1 MATMGKLV
9 AVCSAAPSLQQQA
22 PISEATVRHV
32 TQHREQA
39 TPSASDRFIGTALAL
54 AFLLL
59 TSIIVAV
66 GYLGLRAMERLHADA
81 QNMAA
86 TEWGDVQLA
95 IQALDYSNQNSQITL
110 QIVMTTDRRSTQVL
124 LAQQA
129 ANNAKISALIKRLQG
144 RVDSEK
150 EHELL
155 QSVIDTRARYV
166 ESSQHATDI
175 SLQREQPDEA
185 RQASIDETAPLLDRN
200 NVAWSDFIRFQADEM
215 NQHLQTSTVMYA
227 AYRRRTAYLI
237 IFAVLLALGITA
249 FEVLKMVAE
258 IHRRTLAE
266 NDLQRL
272 NEDLERKV
280 LQRTAALDHS
290 NKDLIAEIAQRR
302 KVEESLVAKT
312 AFLEAQVN
320 STIDGILVVDR
331 NNRKLLQ
338 SQRFIDLFQLP
349 PSVVENADARA
360 SLQHVLGKVM
370 EPEQLLQK
378 AEYLYQHPEETS
390 RDEIRLKSGV
400 VLDRYSSPVV
410 GTDGRYHG
418 RIWTFRDISDRK
430 LAEEQARFLAYYDA
444 LTQLPN
450 RSLLQDRLE
459 KALAGGR
466 RRNDKVA
473 LLFLDLDRFKII
485 NDSLGHSVGDLL
497 LVQVADRLRTWAR
510 DQDTVARLGGDEFL
524 IVVNGVKEVDD
535 AAVAAQR
542 IVEIMRGEFFIQG
555 HTLNISCSLGISI
568 FPEHGADAET
578 LTRNADAAMYGAKER
593 GGNSFRFFTE
603 EMNTQVV
610 ERLTL
615 ENSVRAAFTN
625 RELFLM
631 YQPQV
636 DIASGE
642 IIGVEALLRWRHP
655 EAGLVS
661 PQKLIRVAENS
672 GLIVPLGEWVLLTAC
687 TQAQAWQDA
696 GLPAVPI
703 AVNISAVQFRQAG
716 FGASIRRVLQET
728 HLQPQYL
735 ELELT
740 EALLLSNEDVIF
752 SVLKDLQ
759 DMGLKLA
766 IDDFGTGYS
775 NLNFLKTLPV
785 SKLKIDR
792 SFIQAIAKNTEEAAI
807 TNAII
812 SMAKSLNLKVI
823 AEGVETEVQLSY
835 LRKHHC
841 DEIQGYYYS
850 KPVMAEE
857 IAVQFAHR
865 QDLLLV

>member
-1 MATMGKLV
+1 MPG
-9 AVCSAAPSLQQQA
+9 APS
-22 PISEATVRHV
+22 V
-32 TQHREQA
+32 
-39 TPSASDRFIGTALAL
+39 SDRFLGVALAL

-66 GYLGLRAMERLHADA
+66 GYLGLSAMERLHADA

-86 TEWGDVQLA
+86 TEWEDVQLA
-95 IQALDYSNQNSQITL
+95 TQALDYSNQNRQITV
-110 QIVMTTDRRSTQVL
+110 QIAMTTDRPAINGL

-129 ANNAKISALIKRLQG
+129 ENNAKISALINRLRG
-144 RVDSEK
+144 RVDSKK
-150 EHELL
+150 EYELL

-166 ESSQHATDI
+166 ENSQHATDI
-175 SLQREQPDEA
+175 LMRQHQPDEA
-185 RQASIDETAPLLDRN
+185 RKALIGETAPLLAKN

-215 NQHLQTSTVMYA
+215 NQRLHASSVMYG
-227 AYRRRTAYLI
+227 AYRQRTLYLI
-237 IFAVLLALGITA
+237 VFAVLLALGITVS
-249 FEVLKMVAE
+249 EVLKMMAE

-266 NDLQRL
+266 NEMQRL
-272 NEDLERKV
+272 NEDLEHKV

-290 NKDLIAEIAQRR
+290 NKDLTAEIAQRT

-349 PSVVENADARA
+349 PSVVENDDDRA
-360 SLQHVLGKVM
+360 SLQHVLSKVM
-370 EPEQLLQK
+370 EPEQFAQK
-378 AEYLYQHPEETS
+378 IEYLYQHPEQTS

-400 VLDRYSSPVV
+400 VLDRYSAPVV
-410 GTDGRYHG
+410 GTDGKYHG

-430 LAEEQARFLAYYDA
+430 LAEERAQFLAYYDA

-450 RSLLQDRLE
+450 RSLLQDRLA

-473 LLFLDLDRFKII
+473 LLFLDLDRFKVI
-485 NDSLGHSVGDLL
+485 NDSLGHSIGDLL
-497 LVQVADRLRTWAR
+497 LVEVANRLRTWAR

-524 IVVNGVKEVDD
+524 VVVNGVREVDD

-542 IVEIMRGEFFIQG
+542 IVEMMRGEFFIQG

-568 FPEHGADAET
+568 FPDHGADAET
-578 LTRNADAAMYGAKER
+578 LKRNADAAMYDAKER

-603 EMNTQVV
+603 EMNAQVV

-636 DIASGE
+636 DIASGK

-655 EAGLVS
+655 ELGLIS

-672 GLIVPLGEWVLLTAC
+672 GLIVPLGEWVLRTAC

-696 GLPAVPI
+696 GLPAVPV

-716 FGASIRRVLQET
+716 FGESIQRVLQET
-728 HLQPQYL
+728 HLQPQFL

-752 SVLKDLQ
+752 SVLQDLQ
-759 DMGLKLA
+759 EMGLKLA

-792 SFIQAIAKNTEEAAI
+792 SFIRDIALNTDEASIA
-807 TNAII
+807 NAII
-812 SMAKSLNLKVI
+812 SMAKSLKLKVI
-823 AEGVETEVQLSY
+823 AEGVETEAQLSY
-835 LRKHHC
+835 LREHHC
-841 DEIQGYYYS
+841 DEVQGYYYS
-850 KPVMAEE
+850 KPMLAEE
-857 IAVQFAHR
+857 VAAQFAHR
-865 QDLLLV
+865 KDLLLV

>member
-1 MATMGKLV
+1 M
-9 AVCSAAPSLQQQA
+9 
-22 PISEATVRHV
+22 
-32 TQHREQA
+32 
-39 TPSASDRFIGTALAL
+39 
-54 AFLLL
+54 AFLVL
-59 TSIIVAV
+59 TGIIVAV
-66 GYLGLRAMERLHADA
+66 GYLGLTAMERLHSDA
-81 QNMAA
+81 QNITA
-86 TEWGDVQLA
+86 TEWGDVQVA
-95 IQALDYSNQNSQITL
+95 IEALDYSNQNRQLAVEIAMS
-110 QIVMTTDRRSTQVL
+110 TDRRAVEAL

-129 ANNAKISALIKRLQG
+129 ENHAKISALIVRLQG

-155 QSVIDTRARYV
+155 QTVIDTRASYLASARRDT
-166 ESSQHATDI
+166 ER
-175 SLQREQPDEA
+175 LLRENDPEEA
-185 RQASIDETAPLLDRN
+185 RQALVGETAPLLARN
-200 NVAWSDFIRFQADEM
+200 NVAWSDYIAFQADEV
-215 NQHLQTSTVMYA
+215 NQRLHASSLTYA
-227 AYRRRTAYLI
+227 AYRMRAFYLI
-237 IFAVLLALGITA
+237 VFAVLLALGITV

-258 IHRRTLAE
+258 IRRRTLAE

-272 NEDLERKV
+272 NEDLERNV
-280 LQRTAALDHS
+280 LQRTAALDHA
-290 NKDLIAEIAQRR
+290 NKDLTAEIAQRR
-302 KVEESLVAKT
+302 KAEESLIEKT

-320 STIDGILVVDR
+320 STIDGILVVDG

-338 SQRFIDLFQLP
+338 SQRFVELFQLP
-349 PSVVENADARA
+349 PSVVEDDDDRA
-360 SLQHVLGKVM
+360 SIQHVLGQVI
-370 EPEQLLQK
+370 EPEQFAQK
-378 AEYLYQHPEETS
+378 VEYLYQHPEETS
-390 RDEIRLKSGV
+390 RDEIRLKSGM
-400 VLDRYSSPVV
+400 VLDRYSSPVI

-430 LAEEQARFLAYYDA
+430 LAEERAQFLAYYDA

-450 RSLLQDRLE
+450 RFLLGDRLA

-485 NDSLGHSVGDLL
+485 NDTLGHSVGDLL
-497 LVQVADRLRTWAR
+497 LVQVANRLRTWAR

-524 IVVNGVKEVDD
+524 VVVNGVKEIDD

-542 IVEIMRGEFFIQG
+542 IVEMLRAEFFIQG
-555 HTLNISCSLGISI
+555 HTLNIGCSLGISI
-568 FPEHGADAET
+568 FPDHGADAET
-578 LTRNADAAMYGAKER
+578 LIRNADAAMYDAKER
-593 GGNSFRFFTE
+593 GGDGFRFFTE

-615 ENSVRAAFTN
+615 ENSVRAALTN
-625 RELFLM
+625 KEFFLM

-636 DIASGE
+636 DIGSGK
-642 IIGVEALLRWRHP
+642 IIGVEALLRWNHP
-655 EAGLVS
+655 ELGLIS
-661 PQKLIRVAENS
+661 PQKMIRVAENS
-672 GLIVPLGEWVLLTAC
+672 GLILPLGEWVLRTAC
-687 TQAQAWQDA
+687 TQAQAWQDG
-696 GLPAVPI
+696 GLPAVPV
-703 AVNISAVQFRQAG
+703 AVNISAVQFRQPG
-716 FGASIRRVLQET
+716 FGESVKRVLRET
-728 HLQPQYL
+728 HLPPQYL

-792 SFIQAIAKNTEEAAI
+792 SFIQAISMNTDEAAI

-823 AEGVETEVQLSY
+823 AEGVETEAQLSY

-865 QDLLLV
+865 PDLLLV